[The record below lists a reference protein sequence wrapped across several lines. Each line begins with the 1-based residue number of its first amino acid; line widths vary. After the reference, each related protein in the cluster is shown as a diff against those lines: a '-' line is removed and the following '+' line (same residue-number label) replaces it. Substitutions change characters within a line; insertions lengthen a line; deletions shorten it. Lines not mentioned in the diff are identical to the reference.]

1 VTSSR
6 RATTPPASG
15 DEIRLEIPAQP
26 EYGRLARV
34 TVAGLALRLHFS
46 HTEVE
51 DLRLAVD
58 EGLILLLDGSGHEGE
73 VEILYRLLEGAIEVE
88 LTADLGRK
96 VRRPS
101 EAAIERFQSMVADL
115 VDVAVADPAK
125 RTVRFRKAVTGS

>member
-1 VTSSR
+1 MTS
-6 RATTPPASG
+6 

-34 TVAGLALRLHFS
+34 TVAGLALRIGFS

-58 EGLILLLDGSGHEGE
+58 EALILLLDGSARDGE
-73 VEILYRLLEGAIEVE
+73 IELLYRLLDDALEVE
-88 LTADLGRK
+88 LTAQFGK
-96 VRRPS
+96 GVAPPS
-101 EAAIERFQSMVADL
+101 EEAIDRFGRMVTDL

-125 RTVRFRKAVTGS
+125 RTVRFRRARRAA